1 MPRNTLLR
9 QLLEERHLTTYTAFE
24 VQFSR
29 AARSLA
35 KEAGD
40 PRLASVAVSSRQFD
54 RWLSGELKQLP
65 RPDTCR
71 ILEELLGRAA
81 RDLFASTSAF
91 PPTAPEP
98 LPADV
103 PPSPQAGP
111 TAHDDDPA
119 EIVARARQLACGNV
133 DQTTLS
139 FLASRIEVITE
150 RYEKDGPDGL
160 WGQTKSLR
168 SMGHTLLAGQQPPSA
183 RRELFRV
190 TARAGGLLGYMAVNT
205 GAFPLAEAY
214 CTEALELSRAIGD
227 LDTEM
232 WACGTQ
238 SFAAYYAGRYD
249 EADARATAAV
259 DRAPNHPQAIRLLV
273 NGRARALGKL
283 GDRNQAE
290 RAIGRAL
297 ELSDRHDVAPGL
309 TSCISFLPYGRART
323 LANALTARVA
333 LQDTRARAAG
343 RRGPRR
349 HGREV
354 RLRVEPLTGPPGRGH
369 RGASTAST
377 RRGARHVP
385 RATGHHSGQSVADQ
399 LGATTLSGPVRA
411 SSPLAVP
418 AGGARVWRTAPRLG
432 PSVPACRGG
441 VITKEFAGC
450 LGRRSSSAPIPQPSL
465 PTRRPT

>member
-9 QLLEERHLTTYTAFE
+9 QLLEERHLTTYAAFE

-29 AARSLA
+29 AARDLA
-35 KEAGD
+35 EEAGD
-40 PRLASVAVSSRQFD
+40 PRLAAVAVSSRQFD

-81 RDLFASTSAF
+81 RDLFASASAY
-91 PPTAPEP
+91 PPTAQEP
-98 LPADV
+98 PTADV

-139 FLASRIEVITE
+139 FLASRIDVITE

-160 WGQTKSLR
+160 WGQTSSLR

-183 RRELFRV
+183 RRELFRI

-214 CTEALELSRAIGD
+214 CAEALELSRAIGD

-249 EADARATAAV
+249 EADARAAAAV
-259 DRAPNHPQAIRLLV
+259 DRAPDHPQAIRLLV

-283 GDRNQAE
+283 SDRNQAE
-290 RAIGRAL
+290 RAIGQAL
-297 ELSDRHDVAPGL
+297 ELSDRHDVTLGL

-333 LQDTRARAAG
+333 LQDTGHVLRDAEYLDDLVEKSDSVWSRSLVRLDVATAVLQQRAPDVEHAMSLGQQAITLASPLPISSVRQRSRDLYERAAPWRSRPAVREYGEQLRAWG
-343 RRGPRR
+343 RQ
-349 HGREV
+349 
-354 RLRVEPLTGPPGRGH
+354 LPP
-369 RGASTAST
+369 AE
-377 RRGARHVP
+377 
-385 RATGHHSGQSVADQ
+385 
-399 LGATTLSGPVRA
+399 
-411 SSPLAVP
+411 
-418 AGGARVWRTAPRLG
+418 AG
-432 PSVPACRGG
+432 
-441 VITKEFAGC
+441 
-450 LGRRSSSAPIPQPSL
+450 
-465 PTRRPT
+465 